1 MKSYLCLLFCALLF
15 SCTDKD
21 DEEPDV
27 PGIENIVGSYTG
39 SLFHNVIKNNETF
52 DTTYT
57 VNGVRPIVAFNDQEQ
72 IVTIQILNTGR
83 YVLPELK
90 YKVRKIEN
98 LEPMKIVDVYLDLL
112 NTNEYRMK
120 ASPNQI
126 DTPVFRI
133 WPKNNLNRRDLLEF
147 EIFLRS
153 QDPDSVYNIS
163 VIGVKN

>member
-1 MKSYLCLLFCALLF
+1 MKSYLYLLFCALLF

-21 DEEPDV
+21 EVEPDV

-39 SLFHNVIKNNETF
+39 SLFHNVIKINETF

-57 VNGVRPIVAFNDQEQ
+57 VNGVRPVVAFNDQEQ

-98 LEPMKIVDVYLDLL
+98 LEPMKIVDVYLELL

-120 ASPNQI
+120 AIPNQI

-133 WPKNNLNRRDLLEF
+133 WPKNNLNRRDLLQF